1 MAQGAS
7 MVADVV
13 GLTRVSRAISICSLF
28 IVLAILAVWAA
39 DAAWLTTAIGG
50 AAALK
55 PNTAICLTLIS
66 VSLILLS
73 SGQPTHMSRRV
84 VQGLMAVALLICIA
98 TMAEYAFGSNL
109 RLDQALFADQSGAQ
123 YPGRMSPN
131 TAIGLFLLGL
141 GVMFVST
148 WNDSHVRVGHI
159 LAIGSA
165 IIALLG
171 TVGYLYAAAEFYQIE
186 SAIAMAPFT
195 AADLFALSGALFWA
209 SRDLGLMRVISSD
222 NAAGFLIRRLLPPVV
237 LIPIALGWLCLQGL
251 SRGFFDVEAGIGLL
265 VTANIITLGV
275 LIAVNSHVLFRA
287 DTARSRSQEQL
298 RANIASIE
306 NQIAE
311 RTAELRHAAAQLS
324 ASEQRFA
331 LAVDGAES
339 GILDYDLITSKL
351 FCSPRWKALL
361 GVPESEPFDSPR
373 AFLRLVHPADRES
386 SMSMLTG
393 HYKASTP
400 SFSTE
405 LRMRHRDGSYRW
417 MLTRG
422 QAVRDESGQA
432 TRMVGSQT
440 DISEL
445 KSLQERLLAESIHD
459 SMTGLYNRRHFEDR
473 LAVTVQ
479 TAARHARPLS
489 VCICDVDD
497 FKGIND
503 KYGHPTGDSVLQSL
517 AGILKTETR
526 AGDIVARYGGDEFC
540 ILFPDVSAANSALCA
555 ERIRNRLEKTQF
567 VSPAGERFQVTASFG
582 LGDVKD
588 KSASQLI
595 GAADRRLYAA
605 KARGR
610 NQLAVAD

>member
-1 MAQGAS
+1 
-7 MVADVV
+7 MVAELS
-13 GLTRVSRAISICSLF
+13 GLARISRAISICSLF
-28 IVLAILAVWAA
+28 VALAILVGWIA
-39 DAAWLTTAIGG
+39 DVSWLNTGIGG
-50 AAALK
+50 TVAVK

-66 VSLILLS
+66 VALIVLS
-73 SGQPTHMSRRV
+73 SGRPTETRRRI
-84 VQGLMAVALLICIA
+84 VQGLIAVSLLICLA
-98 TMAEYAFGSNL
+98 TMAEYAFGLNL

-131 TAIGLFLLGL
+131 TTVGLFLLGL

-148 WNDSHVRVGHI
+148 GNDNQTRVGHI
-159 LAIGSA
+159 FAIGSA

-171 TVGYLYAAAEFYQIE
+171 TVGYLYNAAEFYQIE

-209 SRDLGLMRVISSD
+209 SRDLGLMRVISSE
-222 NAAGFLIRRLLPPVV
+222 NAAGFLVRRLLPPVV
-237 LIPIALGWLCLQGL
+237 LVPIALGWLCLQGL
-251 SRGFFDVEAGIGLL
+251 SRGLFDKEAGIGLL

-306 NQIAE
+306 NRIAE
-311 RTAELRHAAAQLS
+311 RTAELRLTAAQLS
-324 ASEQRFA
+324 ASERRFA
-331 LAVDGAES
+331 LAVDGADS
-339 GILDYDLITSKL
+339 GILDYDLVTMKL

-373 AFLRLVHPADRES
+373 AFLRLVHPADRERA
-386 SMSMLTG
+386 MSLLTG
-393 HYKASTP
+393 HFKASTP
-400 SFSTE
+400 TFSTE
-405 LRMRHRDGSYRW
+405 VRMRHRDGSYRW
-417 MLTRG
+417 MLSRG
-422 QAVRDESGQA
+422 QAVRDENGLPI
-432 TRMVGSQT
+432 RMVGSQT

-459 SMTGLYNRRHFEDR
+459 SMTGLFNRRHFEDR

-479 TAARHARPLS
+479 TAARHGRPLS

-517 AGILKTETR
+517 AGILRTETR

-540 ILFPDVSAANSALCA
+540 ILFPEVSAANSALCA

-567 VSPAGERFQVTASFG
+567 VSPAGDRFQVTASFG
-582 LGDVKD
+582 LGDLKD
-588 KSASQLI
+588 TTAAQLI
-595 GAADRRLYAA
+595 GEADRRLYAA

-610 NQLAVAD
+610 NQLAAAE